1 MTNYLVGKPIP
12 RKEGRKKVTGAALYV
27 DDLKFEGM
35 LHGVTVR
42 SSIAR
47 GRIKSISFEQPPA
60 KAGGTDRAIPWDEFT
75 IVTAKDIPGEN
86 YVALILNDQPYLAGE
101 VVNHPEEPIVLLAH
115 HDKYL
120 LEEARRHVSIEYEE
134 LPPIFSLE
142 DSLEQKEIIW
152 GEDNVFKKFLV
163 NKGNVD
169 DVWAE
174 ADFIVEGEYETGAQ
188 EQLYIEPNG
197 AIAISSPVDGVTV
210 WGSMQCPYYV
220 HKALIKLFGL
230 PEEKIRVIQTETGGG
245 FGGKEEYPSMISG
258 HAALLAWKSGRPVKM
273 IYDRAEDMVATTK
286 RHPSR
291 TRHKTAV
298 TKDGK
303 LLAMEIDFVIDG
315 GAYCTLSPVVLSRGT
330 IHAAGPY
337 FCPNVRIH
345 SKAVATNMPP
355 HGAFRGFGAPQSI
368 FGLELHMD
376 KVAHAIGLS
385 PEEFRRRNFIKEGE
399 TTATNQVIREQV
411 DLEGLMKRAF
421 ELSDYHAKRERF
433 AEENQRDSGPT
444 VREGVEPRDTPSLT
458 VGLLPRSGALRGI
471 GFATF
476 MHGAG
481 FTGSGEVYLQSVVGA
496 EATADGRVKILAAST
511 EIGQGTNTIF
521 AQIASEALGIDYDL
535 IEVVQPDTGNVP
547 NSGPTVASRTTM
559 IVGKLVESAVLG
571 LKQTL
576 AGSGLLKEQFTQG
589 EFQQACAEYISK
601 FGQLKSS
608 SQYQPPPG
616 VRWDDE
622 KYEGDAYGAFAWAV
636 YVAEVTYDPLTYEV
650 HVDDFI
656 AVQEVGRV
664 INPVLAAGQIEGGV
678 AQAIGYTLYENV
690 VWQNGR
696 MQNGQM
702 TNYIMPTAADLP
714 PIRVFFAENP
724 YAFGPGGAKGIGEL
738 PMDGPGP
745 AILNAIEHATGTE
758 FNRIPLMPEVVM
770 EKSKRAKSAPA

>member
-1 MTNYLVGKPIP
+1 MTNALGKPIP

-60 KAGGTDRAIPWDEFT
+60 DPTGGDSDLIPWHEFT

-86 YVALILNDQPYLAGE
+86 YVALILNDQPYLADE

-120 LEEARRHVSIEYEE
+120 LEEARRNVRIEYEE
-134 LPPIFSLE
+134 MPSLLSLE
-142 DSLEQKEIIW
+142 DSLAQKEIIW

-163 NKGNVD
+163 NKGDVD
-169 DVWAE
+169 DVWAR
-174 ADFIVEGEYETGAQ
+174 ADFVVEGEYETGAQ
-188 EQLYIEPNG
+188 EQLYIETNG
-197 AIAISSPVDGVTV
+197 AIAIANKDEGVTV

-245 FGGKEEYPSMISG
+245 FGGKEEYPSLISG
-258 HAALLAWKSGRPVKM
+258 HAALLAWKSGKPVKM

-291 TRHKTAV
+291 SRHKTAV

-337 FCPNVRIH
+337 SCPHVRIH
-345 SKAVATNMPP
+345 SRAVATNVPP

-368 FGLELHMD
+368 FALERHLD
-376 KVAHAIGLS
+376 RVAKTVGIS
-385 PEEFRRRNFIKEGE
+385 PEEFRRRNFIKKGE
-399 TTATNQVIREQV
+399 TTATNQVIRENV
-411 DLEGLMKRAF
+411 DLEGLMHRAF
-421 ELSDYHAKRERF
+421 ELTDYHAKRERF
-433 AEENQRDSGPT
+433 ARENAGSADVL
-444 VREGVEPRDTPSLT
+444 VRNGRANVRTGTS
-458 VGLLPRSGALRGI
+458 VLPAMRKGI

-496 EATADGRVKILAAST
+496 EATADGHVKILAAST

-535 IEVVQPDTGNVP
+535 IEVVQPDTAQVP
-547 NSGPTVASRTTM
+547 NSGPTVASRTAM
-559 IVGKLVESAVLG
+559 IVGKLVESAVRG

-576 AGSGLLKEQFTQG
+576 VGSGLLKDRFSQI
-589 EFQQACAEYISK
+589 EFQNACRKYIEK
-601 FGQLKSS
+601 FGKLQST

-636 YVAEVTYDPLTYEV
+636 YVAEVSYDPLTFEA
-650 HVDDFI
+650 HVDDFV

-664 INPVLAAGQIEGGV
+664 INPTLAAGQIEGGV
-678 AQAIGYTLYENV
+678 AQAIGFTLYENV

-696 MQNGQM
+696 MANGQM

-714 PIRVFFAENP
+714 PIRVYFEENP

-738 PMDGPGP
+738 PMDGPAP
-745 AILNAIEHATGTE
+745 AILNAIEHATGVS
-758 FNRIPLMPEVVM
+758 FNRIPLMPELINDTLVVT
-770 EKSKRAKSAPA
+770 K